1 MRLTIDG
8 RNVEAA
14 EGMSILQAAKTVGI
28 EIPTLCYLEGISDIG
43 SCRLCVVEVEGMN
56 ELATAC
62 NTKAK
67 EGMVVQTASERV
79 IEARKTVLKLLL
91 SNHNIDCFNCE
102 KNGDCE
108 LQKYFNIYGID
119 TTPYFG
125 SRGL

>member
-43 SCRLCVVEVEGMN
+43 SCRLCVVEVEGKN

-102 KNGDCE
+102 KMVTANFRNIVIYMELIQHRISVPEDC
-108 LQKYFNIYGID
+108 
-119 TTPYFG
+119 
-125 SRGL
+125 